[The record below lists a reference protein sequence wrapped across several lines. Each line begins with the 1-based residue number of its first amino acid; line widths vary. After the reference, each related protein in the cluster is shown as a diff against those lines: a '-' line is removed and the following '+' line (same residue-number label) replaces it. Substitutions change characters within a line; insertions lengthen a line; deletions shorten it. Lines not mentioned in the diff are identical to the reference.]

1 MSLIAVA
8 LQVFLAVLLMVAL
21 VFGWRLERKLKALR
35 DAQAGFG
42 KAVADLDNA
51 AQRAEQ
57 GLADLRAATDEASE
71 YLADRI
77 EKAKFLAAQLDDRM
91 TRAASA
97 PRVESRAEPRPEPRQ
112 ELGQRQARDPRDF
125 VASQASEPPPEPT
138 SANGRRLSAQDFEAM
153 LEREARARSAPPAT
167 SRPATSGNSSH
178 NPSPIPSRETA
189 RSRARVDDDLFDG
202 PDPASRPG
210 SPFRDRR

>member
-8 LQVFLAVLLMVAL
+8 LQVLLAVLLMVAL

-35 DAQAGFG
+35 DAQSGFA

-57 GLADLRAATDEASE
+57 GLADLRAATDEASD

-77 EKAKFLAAQLDDRM
+77 EKAKALAAQLDERM
-91 TRAASA
+91 TRAAA
-97 PRVESRAEPRPEPRQ
+97 PRPEARPEPAPRPMR
-112 ELGQRQARDPRDF
+112 EPRDF
-125 VASQASEPPPEPT
+125 AAPPAPEAP
-138 SANGRRLSAQDFEAM
+138 APGGRRLNAQDFEAM
-153 LEREARARSAPPAT
+153 LEREARARSAGPAT
-167 SRPATSGNSSH
+167 SRPATPPNSSL
-178 NPSPIPSRETA
+178 NSSATPARETP